1 MVDNF
6 DKIEKMFYFTEASET
21 FFHLQVIRRGKDH
34 PDLPSANKVIKTYYV
49 QSKEHLNK
57 IKDEVIQL
65 CEMFKARAYINIAGK
80 DFSLLSKLV
89 NFRLS
94 ERIYT
99 GDFKKIY
106 KIFNTCAGELKSK
119 ATRWIIDIDNVNDEI
134 PVLQWLDRYF
144 SRFEEINED
153 YRPYL
158 CTKIP
163 TKNGFHLII
172 RSAFNLQEFKES
184 FPNIDVHKNN
194 PTILYIPKSLDL

>member
-1 MVDNF
+1 MIDNF
-6 DKIEKMFYFTEASET
+6 NLIEKTFYFNEAKEM

-34 PDLPSANKVIKTYYV
+34 PDLPSANKVIKTYYI

-57 IKDEVIQL
+57 VKNEVIQL
-65 CEMFKARAYINIAGK
+65 CETFKARAYINIAGK
-80 DFSLLSKLV
+80 FFENLSKLV

-106 KIFNTCAGELKSK
+106 KIFNTCAGELKAK
-119 ATRWIIDIDNVNDEI
+119 VTRWIIDIDDLNDEVL
-134 PVLQWLDRYF
+134 VLQWLDQYF
-144 SRFEEINED
+144 DTNKQ

-158 CTKIP
+158 YAKIP
-163 TKNGFHLII
+163 TKNGIHLII
-172 RSAFNLQEFKES
+172 CSAFNLQEFKKS
-184 FPNIDVHKNN
+184 FPNIDIHKNN

>member
-34 PDLPSANKVIKTYYV
+34 PDLPSANRVIKTYYV

-80 DFSLLSKLV
+80 DFSSLSKLV

-106 KIFNTCAGELKSK
+106 KLFNSCAGELKSR
-119 ATRWIIDIDNVNDEI
+119 ATRWVVDIDDNNEVY
-134 PVLQWLDRYF
+134 VLQWLDQYF
-144 SRFEEINED
+144 GKYDKVNEQ

-158 CTKIP
+158 YATIP
-163 TKNGFHLII
+163 TKSGVHLIVC
-172 RSAFNLQEFKES
+172 SAFNLKEFKES

-194 PTILYIPKSLDL
+194 PTILYIPKSLKQ